1 VVGGKR
7 DCRGVTVRIRV
18 KGRVWARVRVR
29 KD

>member
-7 DCRGVTVRIRV
+7 DYRAVTDRIRV
-18 KGRVWARVRVR
+18 KGRVWARVRIR